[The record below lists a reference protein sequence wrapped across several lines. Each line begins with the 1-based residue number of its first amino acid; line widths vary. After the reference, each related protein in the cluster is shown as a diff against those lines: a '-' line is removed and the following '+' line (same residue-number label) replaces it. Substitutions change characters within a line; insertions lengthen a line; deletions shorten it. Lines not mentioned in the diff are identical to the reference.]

1 MANAGPGRIG
11 DALLEREPH
20 LAALAGLLD
29 EVRASSAGRLV
40 LVGGE
45 AGAGKTALLR
55 RFCRSEV
62 DVGQLIVARK
72 TVDHHVSAILR
83 KLDAPTRGQAAA

>member
-29 EVRASSAGRLV
+29 EVRASSAGR
-40 LVGGE
+40 
-45 AGAGKTALLR
+45 
-55 RFCRSEV
+55 
-62 DVGQLIVARK
+62 
-72 TVDHHVSAILR
+72 
-83 KLDAPTRGQAAA
+83 QAAATAIRLGLLQQNEE